1 VIVTAAV
8 WEQAG
13 GRVMDLQNRVKGILT
28 NPRAEWLAI
37 AAEPDDV
44 VAIYRNYIVLL
55 AAIPAISIFLGLTI
69 FGVPLFGRYGM
80 STALGSAGALYI
92 SSLVA
97 PLIAA
102 VVLEKLAPRFQSSG
116 STAQALKLVA
126 YASTPVWV
134 AGVCYVMLM
143 LAPLVMIATLYAIY
157 LLYLGMPV
165 LMKTP
170 YDKVVPFMVVAAL
183 VIVVLNVVLRSIVA
197 VFGFPAYGV

>member
-1 VIVTAAV
+1 MTN
-8 WEQAG
+8 
-13 GRVMDLQNRVKGILT
+13 LQTRVKGILA
-28 NPRAEWLAI
+28 NPRVEWLAI

-44 VAIYRNYIVLL
+44 AAIYRNYIVFL
-55 AAIPAISIFLGLTI
+55 AAIPAISIFVGSTI
-69 FGVPLFGRYGM
+69 FGIPFGRYGT
-80 STALGSAGALYI
+80 STALGSAIAMYVP
-92 SSLVA
+92 SLVA

-102 VVLEKLAPRFQSSG
+102 VVLQKLAPRFQSSG

-134 AGVCYVMLM
+134 AGVFYVLLV
-143 LAPLVMIATLYAIY
+143 LAPLTMIAALYAIY
-157 LLYLGMPV
+157 LFYLGVPV

-197 VFGFPAYGV
+197 IFGFPTYGV

>member
-1 VIVTAAV
+1 MIVTAAV

-13 GRVMDLQNRVKGILT
+13 GRVMDLHNRVKGILT

-44 VAIYRNYIVLL
+44 AAIYRNYIVLL

-69 FGVPLFGRYGM
+69 FGVPLFGRYGL

-102 VVLEKLAPRFQSSG
+102 MVLEKLAPRFQSSG

>member
-1 VIVTAAV
+1 VT
-8 WEQAG
+8 
-13 GRVMDLQNRVKGILT
+13 DLQTRVKGILT
-28 NPRAEWLAI
+28 NPRAEWLTI

-44 VAIYRNYIVLL
+44 AAIYRNYIVFL
-55 AAIPAISIFLGLTI
+55 AAIPAISMFLGLTI
-69 FGVPLFGRYGM
+69 FGVPLFGRYGI
-80 STALGSAGALYI
+80 STALGSAVAMYI

-97 PLIAA
+97 PFIAA

-134 AGVCYVMLM
+134 AGVCYVLLT
-143 LAPLVMIATLYAIY
+143 LAPLAVIAALYAVY
-157 LLYLGMPV
+157 LLYVGVPV

-170 YDKVVPFMVVAAL
+170 HDRVVPFMVVAAL

-197 VFGFPAYGV
+197 VFGFPTYGV

>member
-1 VIVTAAV
+1 MTN
-8 WEQAG
+8 
-13 GRVMDLQNRVKGILT
+13 LQTRVKGILA
-28 NPRAEWLAI
+28 NPRAEWVAI

-44 VAIYRNYIVLL
+44 AAIYRNYIVFL

-69 FGVPLFGRYGM
+69 FGVPLFGRYRI
-80 STALGSAGALYI
+80 STALGSALAMYI

-97 PLIAA
+97 PFITA

-134 AGVCYVMLM
+134 AGVSYVLLM
-143 LAPLVMIATLYAIY
+143 LAPLAMIAILYAIY
-157 LLYLGMPV
+157 LVYVGLPV

-170 YDKVVPFMVVAAL
+170 HDRVVPFMVVAAL

-197 VFGFPAYGV
+197 VFGFPTYGV

>member
-1 VIVTAAV
+1 VT
-8 WEQAG
+8 
-13 GRVMDLQNRVKGILT
+13 DLRTRVKGILT
-28 NPRAEWLAI
+28 NPRAEWLTI

-44 VAIYRNYIVLL
+44 AAIYRNYIVFL
-55 AAIPAISIFLGLTI
+55 AAIPAISMFLGLTI
-69 FGVPLFGRYGM
+69 FGVPLSGRYGI
-80 STALGSAGALYI
+80 STALGSAVAMYI

-97 PLIAA
+97 PFIAA

-134 AGVCYVMLM
+134 AGVCYVLLT
-143 LAPLVMIATLYAIY
+143 LAPLAVIAALYAVY
-157 LLYLGMPV
+157 LLYVGVPV

-170 YDKVVPFMVVAAL
+170 HDRVVPFMVVAAL

-197 VFGFPAYGV
+197 VFGFPTYGV

>member
-1 VIVTAAV
+1 VT
-8 WEQAG
+8 
-13 GRVMDLQNRVKGILT
+13 DLQTRVKGILT
-28 NPRAEWLAI
+28 NPRAEWLVI
-37 AAEPDDV
+37 ADEPDDV
-44 VAIYRNYIVLL
+44 AAIYRNYIVFL

-69 FGVPLFGRYGM
+69 FGVPLFGRYGIP
-80 STALGSAGALYI
+80 TALGSAVAMYI

-102 VVLEKLAPRFQSSG
+102 VVLGKLAPRFQSSG

-134 AGVCYVMLM
+134 AGVSYVLLM
-143 LAPLVMIATLYAIY
+143 LAPLAMIATLYAIY
-157 LLYLGMPV
+157 LLYVGVPV

-170 YDKVVPFMVVAAL
+170 YDRVVPFMVVAAL

-197 VFGFPAYGV
+197 VLGFPAYGV

>member
-1 VIVTAAV
+1 MT
-8 WEQAG
+8 
-13 GRVMDLQNRVKGILT
+13 DLQTRVKRILA

-44 VAIYRNYIVLL
+44 AAVYRNYIVFL

-69 FGVPLFGRYGM
+69 FGVPRFGRYGI
-80 STALGSAGALYI
+80 SAALGSAVAMYI

-97 PLIAA
+97 PLVAA

-116 STAQALKLVA
+116 STAHALKLVA

-134 AGVCYVMLM
+134 AGVSYLLLM
-143 LAPLVMIATLYAIY
+143 LAPLAMIATLYSIY
-157 LLYLGMPV
+157 LIYVGVPV

-170 YDKVVPFMVVAAL
+170 HERVVPFMVVAAL

-197 VFGFPAYGV
+197 LFGFPTYGV

>member
-1 VIVTAAV
+1 
-8 WEQAG
+8 
-13 GRVMDLQNRVKGILT
+13 MDLQTRVKGILT
-28 NPRAEWLAI
+28 NPKAEWLVI

-44 VAIYRNYIVLL
+44 AAIYRNYVVFL

-69 FGVPLFGRYGM
+69 LGIPLFGRYGI
-80 STALGSAGALYI
+80 STALGSAVAMYI

-97 PLIAA
+97 PFVAA

-134 AGVCYVMLM
+134 AGVFYLLLM
-143 LAPLVMIATLYAIY
+143 LAPLAMIAALYAIY
-157 LLYLGMPV
+157 LFYLGVPV

-170 YDKVVPFMVVAAL
+170 HDKVVPFMLVAAL
-183 VIVVLNVVLRSIVA
+183 VIVVLNIVLRSIVA
-197 VFGFPAYGV
+197 VVGFPTYGV

>member
-1 VIVTAAV
+1 MTN
-8 WEQAG
+8 
-13 GRVMDLQNRVKGILT
+13 LQTRVKGILT

-44 VAIYRNYIVLL
+44 AATYRDYIVLL

-69 FGVPLFGRYGM
+69 FGVPLFGRYAI
-80 STALGSAGALYI
+80 STALGSAVAMYI

-97 PLIAA
+97 PFIAA

-116 STAQALKLVA
+116 STARALKLVA

-134 AGVCYVMLM
+134 AGVAYLVLM
-143 LAPLVMIATLYAIY
+143 LAPLAIIAMLYAIY
-157 LLYLGMPV
+157 LLYVGMPV

-183 VIVVLNVVLRSIVA
+183 VIIVLNVVLRSIVA
-197 VFGFPAYGV
+197 VFGFPTYGV

>member
-1 VIVTAAV
+1 MTN
-8 WEQAG
+8 
-13 GRVMDLQNRVKGILT
+13 LQTRVKGILV
-28 NPRAEWLAI
+28 NPSAEWLAI

-44 VAIYRNYIVLL
+44 AAIYRNYIVFL

-69 FGVPLFGRYGM
+69 FGVPLFGRYGI
-80 STALGSAGALYI
+80 STALGSAVAMYV

-97 PLIAA
+97 PFIAA

-116 STAQALKLVA
+116 STARALKLVA

-134 AGVCYVMLM
+134 AGVLYLLLM
-143 LAPLVMIATLYAIY
+143 LAPLAMIAVLYAMY
-157 LLYLGMPV
+157 LFYLGVPV

-183 VIVVLNVVLRSIVA
+183 VIVVLNIVLRSIVA
-197 VFGFPAYGV
+197 VFGFPTYGV

>member
-1 VIVTAAV
+1 
-8 WEQAG
+8 
-13 GRVMDLQNRVKGILT
+13 
-28 NPRAEWLAI
+28 
-37 AAEPDDV
+37 
-44 VAIYRNYIVLL
+44 
-55 AAIPAISIFLGLTI
+55 
-69 FGVPLFGRYGM
+69 
-80 STALGSAGALYI
+80 
-92 SSLVA
+92 
-97 PLIAA
+97 
-102 VVLEKLAPRFQSSG
+102 
-116 STAQALKLVA
+116 VA

-134 AGVCYVMLM
+134 AGVCYVMLL